1 VVSLS
6 SIGSYIRKKAL
17 AAGLINMILNPLLV
31 FLLNREIN
39 KVALP
44 GILID
49 TIITSIV
56 MTWLVA
62 VFSAAD
68 VNRQLRAGNFKDENL
83 PQPGPILSRLPK
95 RGALLGIILSVCTV
109 LIMGSLTV
117 FLFSLLRIAELSVSE
132 LALFKILYTGPDAYV
147 VSRLSIIRQLK
158 IG

>member
-83 PQPGPILSRLPK
+83 PQPGPYYHGCRKEGPYWELYY
-95 RGALLGIILSVCTV
+95 LSVQ
-109 LIMGSLTV
+109 
-117 FLFSLLRIAELSVSE
+117 
-132 LALFKILYTGPDAYV
+132 Y
-147 VSRLSIIRQLK
+147 
-158 IG
+158 